1 MRFKPIDTKKH
12 RDYIIH
18 FWRDSFVV
26 SFGTGEELE
35 DEKEYLDRVKA
46 RTSEYPDGFVMVWE
60 DEIPIGQIKLTIR
73 EYEGETIGYI
83 VYII

>member
-1 MRFKPIDTKKH
+1 MKFEHINIKKH
-12 RDYIIH
+12 RDYLIP
-18 FWRDSFVV
+18 FRKDSFVV

-60 DEIPIGQIKLTIR
+60 D
-73 EYEGETIGYI
+73 
-83 VYII
+83 